1 MDGDSSIMAGAVC
14 FGVVAAR
21 GVIDCEVVSMY
32 CGGGEAVPRAGR
44 RGDGAA
50 RGPAGGAAWGWH
62 GAAVWRAVRRGL
74 GPAGVRVNFFR
85 SVSFFFFC
93 WVRAVQFFF
102 S

>member
-1 MDGDSSIMAGAVC
+1 
-14 FGVVAAR
+14 
-21 GVIDCEVVSMY
+21 MY

-62 GAAVWRAVRRGL
+62 RAAVWRAVRRGL
-74 GPAGVRVNFFR
+74 GPAGVRANFFR

-102 S
+102 LGITGGFHAIVDLKDCRIGDELILFILV